1 MQSTLTIFRREFASY
16 FNSPIA
22 YIFIIAFLV
31 LNSGLFMTGFFLN
44 GAADLRS
51 FFGNLP
57 FFLIFFI
64 PAVSMRLW
72 ADDKR
77 TGTFELLMTLPIHAR
92 EVMMGKYLAALAFY
106 LVALAGTLPL
116 PIMVSAL
123 GNPDLGAIWS
133 GYIGAALLG
142 GLYLAVGTFTSGLMR
157 DQISAVILGIMAC
170 FVIFIVG
177 VPGVAATIDGWR
189 FSWVPDWFP
198 HMGSFLQH
206 YLGLSDHFQMM
217 LRGVITLGDLAYFLG
232 LTAVFLSLN
241 TLWLKGRKY

>member
-1 MQSTLTIFRREFASY
+1 MQNTITIFRREFASY

-72 ADDKR
+72 AEDKR
-77 TGTFELLMTLPIHAR
+77 TGTFELLMTLPMRAR

-106 LVALAGTLPL
+106 LVSLAGTLPL
-116 PIMVSAL
+116 PIMISIL
-123 GNPDLGAIWS
+123 GNPDVGAMWS

-170 FVIFIVG
+170 FSIFIVG
-177 VPGVAATIDGWR
+177 VPGVAATIDGW
-189 FSWVPDWFP
+189 VPGL
-198 HMGSFLQH
+198 GSFLQH
-206 YLGLSDHFQMM
+206 YVGLSGHFEMM
-217 LRGVITLGDLAYFLG
+217 LRGVITLGDLVYFLG

>member
-1 MQSTLTIFRREFASY
+1 MQSTLIIFRREFASY

-31 LNSGLFMTGFFLN
+31 LNGGLFMTGFFLN

-51 FFGNLP
+51 FFGTLP

-72 ADDKR
+72 AEDKR
-77 TGTFELLMTLPIHAR
+77 TGTFELLMTLPVRTR

-170 FVIFIVG
+170 FLIFIVG
-177 VPGVAATIDGWR
+177 VPGVAATIDGWLPG
-189 FSWVPDWFP
+189 F
-198 HMGSFLQH
+198 GSFLQH
-206 YLGLSDHFQMM
+206 YVGLSDHFEMM

-241 TLWLKGRKY
+241 TLWLKGGKY

>member
-72 ADDKR
+72 AEDKR
-77 TGTFELLMTLPIHAR
+77 TGTFELLMTLPIRAR

-106 LVALAGTLPL
+106 LVALAGTLTL

-170 FVIFIVG
+170 FLIFIVG
-177 VPGVAATIDGWR
+177 VPGVAATIDGWLPG
-189 FSWVPDWFP
+189 F
-198 HMGSFLQH
+198 GSFLQH
-206 YLGLSDHFQMM
+206 YLGLSGHFEMM

>member
-1 MQSTLTIFRREFASY
+1 MRNTMTIFKREYAAY

-44 GAADLRS
+44 QVADLRS

-72 ADDKR
+72 AEDKR
-77 TGTFELLMTLPIHAR
+77 TGTFELLMTLPMPAR
-92 EVMMGKYLAALAFY
+92 DIMLGKYLAALAFY

-116 PIMVSAL
+116 VVMVAAL

-133 GYIGAALLG
+133 GYIGSILLG
-142 GLYLAVGTFTSGLMR
+142 ALYLGIGTFTSGLTR

-170 FVIFIVG
+170 FLVFILGVG
-177 VPGVAATIDGWR
+177 GVAATIDGWI
-189 FSWVPDWFP
+189 PGL
-198 HMGSFLQH
+198 GSFLQDFV
-206 YLGLSDHFQMM
+206 GLANHFDMM
-217 LRGVITLGDLAYFLG
+217 LRGVVSIGDLAYFLG
-232 LTAVFLSLN
+232 LTALFLTLN
-241 TLWLKGRKY
+241 TLWLEGRKY

>member
-1 MQSTLTIFRREFASY
+1 MRNITTVFKREFTAY

-44 GAADLRS
+44 EAADLRS

-72 ADDKR
+72 AEDKR
-77 TGTFELLMTLPIHAR
+77 TGTFELLMTLPMKAR
-92 EVMMGKYLAALAFY
+92 DVMLGKYLAALAFY

-116 PIMVSAL
+116 AIMVAAL
-123 GNPDLGAIWS
+123 GNPDMGALWS
-133 GYIGAALLG
+133 GYIGSILLG
-142 GLYLAVGTFTSGLMR
+142 GLYLGIGTFTSGLTR

-170 FVIFIVG
+170 FLVFILGVG
-177 VPGVAATIDGWR
+177 GVAATIDGWI
-189 FSWVPDWFP
+189 PGL
-198 HMGSFLQH
+198 GSFFQN
-206 YLGLSDHFQMM
+206 YLGLANHYDMM
-217 LRGVITLGDLAYFLG
+217 LKGVIAVGDLAYFLG
-232 LTAVFLSLN
+232 LTGLFLTLN
-241 TLWLKGRKY
+241 ALWLEGRKY

>member
-1 MQSTLTIFRREFASY
+1 MTGTTTIFRREFAAY

-44 GAADLRS
+44 GTADLRA

-72 ADDKR
+72 AEDKR
-77 TGTFELLMTLPIHAR
+77 TGTFELLMTLPLR
-92 EVMMGKYLAALAFY
+92 TGDVMLGKYLAAFCFY
-106 LVALAGTLPL
+106 LLALAGTLPL
-116 PIMVSAL
+116 VIMVSSL
-123 GNPDLGAIWS
+123 GNPDLGAVWS

-142 GLYLAVGTFTSGLMR
+142 ALYLGIGTFTSGLMR

-170 FVIFIVG
+170 FLVFILGVG
-177 VPGVAATIDGWR
+177 GVAATIDGW
-189 FSWVPDWFP
+189 VPGL
-198 HMGSFLQH
+198 GSFLQNFI
-206 YLGLSDHFQMM
+206 GLSNHYDMM
-217 LRGVITLGDLAYFLG
+217 LRGVVAVGDLAYFLG
-232 LTAVFLSLN
+232 LTAVFLALN
-241 TLWLKGRKY
+241 ALWLEGRKY

>member
-1 MQSTLTIFRREFASY
+1 MQSTTTIFRREFASY

-44 GAADLRS
+44 GSADLRG

-72 ADDKR
+72 AEDKR
-77 TGTFELLMTLPIHAR
+77 LGTFELLMTLPMRASD
-92 EVMMGKYLAALAFY
+92 VMLGKYLAALAFY
-106 LVALAGTLPL
+106 VVALLGTLPL

-123 GNPDLGAIWS
+123 GNPDVGAIWS

-142 GLYLAVGTFTSGLMR
+142 ALYLAIGTFTSGLMR

-170 FVIFIVG
+170 FMVFIVG
-177 VPGVAATIDGWR
+177 VSGVAATIDGW
-189 FSWVPDWFP
+189 VPGL
-198 HMGSFLQH
+198 GSFLQH
-206 YLGLSDHFQMM
+206 YLGLSEHYDMM
-217 LRGVITLGDLAYFLG
+217 LRGVISLGDLTYFLG
-232 LTAVFLSLN
+232 LTAVFLFLN
-241 TLWLKGRKY
+241 TLWLEGRKY

>member
-1 MQSTLTIFRREFASY
+1 MQGTVTIFRREFAAY

-44 GAADLRS
+44 GTADLRG
-51 FFGNLP
+51 FFGQLP
-57 FFLIFFI
+57 IFLIFFI

-72 ADDKR
+72 AEDKR
-77 TGTFELLMTLPIHAR
+77 LGTFEMLMTLPLR
-92 EVMMGKYLAALAFY
+92 TRDVMLGKYLAAFAFY
-106 LVALAGTLPL
+106 LVALLGTLPL
-116 PIMVSAL
+116 PIMVGAL
-123 GNPDLGAIWS
+123 GNPDMGAIWS

-142 GLYLAVGTFTSGLMR
+142 GLYLAIGTFTSGLMR

-170 FVIFIVG
+170 FLIFIVG
-177 VPGVAATIDGWR
+177 IPAVAATIDGW
-189 FSWVPDWFP
+189 VPGF
-198 HMGSFLQH
+198 GSFLQH
-206 YLGLSDHFQMM
+206 YVGLSSHFEMM
-217 LRGVITLGDLAYFLG
+217 LRGVVSLGDLAYFLG